1 MNEQWARNI
10 RNLCAAKHIPFYF
23 KQHSGRY
30 SQIGKKL
37 DGVEHKQYPAAWDT
51 YVPKPVYKS
60 IGLPSQIAVFNVE
73 DYL

>member
-1 MNEQWARNI
+1 MGEEHSQFVRGET
-10 RNLCAAKHIPFYF
+10 HSFYF